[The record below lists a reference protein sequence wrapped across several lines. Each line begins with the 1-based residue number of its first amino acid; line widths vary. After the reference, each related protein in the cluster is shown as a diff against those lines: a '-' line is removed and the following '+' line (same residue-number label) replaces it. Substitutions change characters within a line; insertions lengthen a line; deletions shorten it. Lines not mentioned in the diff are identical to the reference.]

1 MSLFTKC
8 VSLTLAAFSAL
19 SSQTALAKDILLEED
34 FDRPGR
40 FGKQLLSDPHVQLI
54 RKGGPDGST
63 AIRVAYVGFEEGSER
78 VVSRFSLSRQVM
90 EATLSFDVRFGE
102 DFQWVK
108 GGKLHGLGPEV
119 PVTGGNDRSPEKWSA
134 RVMFGGKGETKS
146 YLYEQSPD
154 KKYGV
159 GGVSKVPVFKKG
171 VWHKVVMRVKVNT
184 PGKADGKFSISVDGK
199 EVNKETSVKFRGS
212 DGRETL
218 ISSMLFST
226 FHGGNAP
233 SCAPRDKDGK
243 YATVHADFDN
253 FTVTEGW

>member
-1 MSLFTKC
+1 MKTK
-8 VSLTLAAFSAL
+8 SP
-19 SSQTALAKDILLEED
+19 ALALVFAACAQPVLADRVLLSEN
-34 FDRPGR
+34 FDRRGA
-40 FGKQLLSDPHVQLI
+40 FANLLLKDPRVELI
-54 RKGGPDGST
+54 RREGPDGSD
-63 AIRVAYVGFEEGSER
+63 AIRVAYVGSGEGSER
-78 VVSRFSLSRQVM
+78 IVM
-90 EATLSFDVRFGE
+90 RHPLKKAVEEATLTFDVRFGE

-108 GGKLHGLGPEV
+108 GGKLHGLGPDK
-119 PVTGGNDRSPEKWSA
+119 PVTGGHKREPARWSA
-134 RVMFGGKGETKS
+134 RLMFGGKGETKS

-154 KKYGV
+154 KKYGI
-159 GGVSKVPVFKKG
+159 GGTSKSPVFKKA
-171 VWHKVVMRVKVNT
+171 VWHNVVIRMKVNT
-184 PGKADGKFSISVDGK
+184 PGKADGKFSVSVDGK